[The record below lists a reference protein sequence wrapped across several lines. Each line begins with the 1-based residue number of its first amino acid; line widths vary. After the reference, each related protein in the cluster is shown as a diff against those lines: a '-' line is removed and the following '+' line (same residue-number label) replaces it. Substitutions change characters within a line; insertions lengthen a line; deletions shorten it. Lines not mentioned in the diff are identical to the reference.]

1 MKKKRIVLGIIC
13 VIAILAIVIIG
24 FVVFN
29 QKKNHG
35 LSKKDP
41 QSLTIWHYYNGAQ
54 GIEFEQLVA
63 EFNDTVGRDM
73 GIVVYAESKSS
84 INDLNIALMDSA
96 QKKVG
101 AEEMPNLFQCYQ
113 ATAMDLDQ
121 LGVLGSF
128 DPYLSEEEKSEYVD
142 SYMEEAKLGV
152 GNEMKLFPFAKS
164 TEVLMLNKTDWDA
177 FAQETGATTDDLA
190 TWEGLA
196 KTAEKYYNWS
206 GGEAFFGRD
215 AFANYMV
222 IGAKQ
227 LGKEFFPVQDGQV
240 SLQVDQDVCRKL
252 WDNYYVPF
260 VKGYYASVGRFRSDD
275 IKLGIIVA
283 QVCSNTSAT
292 YFPSEVAVEDGTSY
306 PIDFMVLPV
315 PNFEGCDPLV
325 VQQGADMA
333 MKKGTER
340 EEYAS
345 TVFLKWFTQKQQNVR
360 YALNSSYLP
369 VKKDA
374 IQKDVIDQFMTE
386 NEENMSG
393 IERETMKVALKQV
406 ETSDLYASKGF
417 LNGDQAR
424 DVLNT
429 SMADWAMNDYA
440 EVAERIENGEDREE
454 VLQDYLS
461 EEHFEAW
468 FLDCKEHLERV
479 LPQ

>member
-24 FVVFN
+24 LVVFN

-215 AFANYMV
+215 AFAN
-222 IGAKQ
+222 
-227 LGKEFFPVQDGQV
+227 
-240 SLQVDQDVCRKL
+240 
-252 WDNYYVPF
+252 
-260 VKGYYASVGRFRSDD
+260 SD
-275 IKLGIIVA
+275 
-283 QVCSNTSAT
+283 
-292 YFPSEVAVEDGTSY
+292 
-306 PIDFMVLPV
+306 
-315 PNFEGCDPLV
+315 
-325 VQQGADMA
+325 
-333 MKKGTER
+333 
-340 EEYAS
+340 
-345 TVFLKWFTQKQQNVR
+345 
-360 YALNSSYLP
+360 
-369 VKKDA
+369 
-374 IQKDVIDQFMTE
+374 
-386 NEENMSG
+386 
-393 IERETMKVALKQV
+393 
-406 ETSDLYASKGF
+406 
-417 LNGDQAR
+417 
-424 DVLNT
+424 
-429 SMADWAMNDYA
+429 
-440 EVAERIENGEDREE
+440 
-454 VLQDYLS
+454 
-461 EEHFEAW
+461 
-468 FLDCKEHLERV
+468 
-479 LPQ
+479 

>member
-1 MKKKRIVLGIIC
+1 MKKKRIVLGFIC

-24 FVVFN
+24 LVVFN

-35 LSKKDP
+35 LSKNDP

-121 LGVLGSF
+121 LGLLGSF
-128 DPYLSEEEKSEYVD
+128 DPYLTEAERAEYLD
-142 SYMEEAKLGV
+142 SYMEEAKLGA
-152 GNEMKLFPFAKS
+152 GDEMKLFPFAKS
-164 TEVLMLNKTDWDA
+164 TEVMMLNKTDWDV
-177 FAQETGATTDDLA
+177 FAQDTGVTVEDLK

-196 KTAEKYYNWS
+196 EVAEKYYNWS
-206 GGEAFFGRD
+206 DGEAFFGRD

-227 LGKEFFPVQDGQV
+227 LGKEFFPVQNGQV
-240 SLQVDQDVCRKL
+240 SLQVDHDVCRKL

-260 VKGYYASVGRFRSDD
+260 VKGHYASVGRFRSDD
-275 IKLGIIVA
+275 IKLGIIIA

-292 YFPSEVAVEDGTSY
+292 YFPREVAAEDGVSY

-315 PNFEGCDPLV
+315 PNFEGFDPLI

-345 TVFLKWFTQKQQNVR
+345 TVFLKWFTEKEQNVR
-360 YALNSSYLP
+360 YALHSCYLP
-369 VKKDA
+369 VKKDS
-374 IQKDVIDQFMTE
+374 IQKDVIEQYMAE
-386 NEENMSG
+386 NEEDMSG
-393 IERETMKVALKQV
+393 IERETMKVALLEV
-406 ETSDLYASKGF
+406 ETCDSYASKGF

-424 DVLNT
+424 EVLNT
-429 SMADWAMNDYA
+429 SMTDWAMNDYA
-440 EVAERIENGEDREE
+440 EITKRIENGENREE

-461 EEHFEAW
+461 DEHFEAW
-468 FLDCKEHLERV
+468 YVNCKEHLEGAI
-479 LPQ
+479 PQ